1 MTIEEINEAA
11 GTKFAPAKRG
21 DPSWYEEDDRR
32 LRIKLINDKR
42 NNVSGFIM
50 QKSIGIDKKNALFA
64 WGPPVQVFTVAR
76 NVYEVKGC
84 DRVTIETGL
93 GYIVDLARI
102 EAEHRGNQK
111 AQELMDRQAEKE

>member
-1 MTIEEINEAA
+1 MTIEEINAAA
-11 GTKFAPAKRG
+11 GRNFVPAKRG
-21 DPSWYEEDDRR
+21 DTSWYEDDEGR
-32 LRIKLINDKR
+32 LRIKPIDDKR
-42 NNVSGFIM
+42 NNVSGFVM
-50 QKSIGIDKKNALFA
+50 QKSIGIDRKYALFV